1 MLITYIQNA
10 MRLAKY
16 EILKDGQ
23 YYGEIPGFQGVW
35 AQAENLETCG
45 DELQSTLKDWLIL
58 GLHMGHKLPVVA
70 GFLAEA
76 MEIPFHDYQ
85 QP

>member
-10 MRLAKY
+10 MRLAQY
-16 EILKDGQ
+16 EILEDKQ

-35 AQAENLETCG
+35 AQSDNLEACRE
-45 DELQSTLKDWLIL
+45 ELQSALEDWLVL

-70 GFLAEA
+70 GIQLVPAEA
-76 MEIPFHDYQ
+76 
-85 QP
+85 